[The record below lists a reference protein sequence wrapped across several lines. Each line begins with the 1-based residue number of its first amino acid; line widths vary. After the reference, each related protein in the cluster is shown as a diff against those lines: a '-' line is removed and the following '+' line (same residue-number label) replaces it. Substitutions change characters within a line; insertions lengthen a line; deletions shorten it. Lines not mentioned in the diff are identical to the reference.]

1 MKITLKT
8 AIFRILI
15 LSLLPLISQATVVK
29 SMYEVALPVLSQDK
43 KIRQAAFEQA
53 FTEVLVRVSGN
64 SMVASQLDI
73 KSASQY
79 VQQYRYLPLS
89 EEMKSV
95 APVMLEMSQPKH
107 ILWVQF
113 NQGLIKKQ
121 LRQNA
126 LPIWGQQRP
135 GVLLW
140 VAVRDGRHRYILRDI
155 DQSVIKDAVEKEAQ
169 RRGLPLI
176 WPKFDVT
183 DRRNVLFADI
193 WGSFWEPISRA
204 SERYGAG
211 AILVGRMNWLKGSW
225 HMDWSMQ
232 LAGKS
237 QDWQLQAQDLQ
248 PLMANG
254 IDVATDNLSS
264 RFSVLANNDNAG
276 QLIVQINGINRI
288 GGYARASR
296 YLSSL
301 APVTNVFAT
310 QVEEDSVRFNVALT
324 GDTNDLQR
332 IIALGKTLVLD
343 TTEKPVVPITVD
355 NSNSLMGQP
364 VENILTYRFNNIQ

>member
-1 MKITLKT
+1 
-8 AIFRILI
+8 
-15 LSLLPLISQATVVK
+15 
-29 SMYEVALPVLSQDK
+29 MYEVTLPVISQDK
-43 KIRQAAFEQA
+43 KIRKAAFEQA
-53 FTEVLVRVSGN
+53 FAEVLVRVSGN
-64 SMVASQLDI
+64 SMVTSQLNI

-121 LRQNA
+121 LRENA

-140 VAVRDGRHRYILRDI
+140 IAVRDGRHRYILRDL
-155 DQSVIKDAVEKEAQ
+155 DQSVIKDVAEKEAR

-193 WGSFWEPISRA
+193 WGSFWEPVSRA
-204 SERYGAG
+204 SERYAAG
-211 AILVGRMNWLKGSW
+211 AILVGRMNWLKGRW
-225 HMDWSMQ
+225 QMDWSMQ
-232 LAGKS
+232 LAGQS
-237 QDWQLQAQDLQ
+237 QDWQLHAKDLQ
-248 PLMANG
+248 PLMASG
-254 IDVATDNLSS
+254 IDIATDNVSS
-264 RFSVLANNDNAG
+264 RFSVLESNNAG

-288 GGYARASR
+288 DGYARANR

-301 APVTNVFAT
+301 APVKNVFAT
-310 QVEEDSVRFNVALT
+310 QVEEDSVRFNIDLT
-324 GDTNDLQR
+324 GDSDDLQR
-332 IIALGKTLVLD
+332 IIALGKTLVPD
-343 TTEKPVVPITVD
+343 ITDEPVSIIKIDKINP
-355 NSNSLMGQP
+355 LMVLP
-364 VENILTYRFNNIQ
+364 VENILTYRFNNI